1 MCQSDQVIESLAPS
15 QKASIER
22 NIEAFWHFP
31 TLIYSVKA
39 PQFLGAAKTV
49 VTEAIAKK
57 KKETKKLN
65 EIYPF
70 ITTGN
75 LNNDP
80 RMLDL
85 ANFIAQSAWEILES
99 QGYAMQ
105 ELSTYFTEFWCQ
117 EHHKHS
123 SVEQHV
129 HGYGS
134 QIVGFYFI
142 DVPEN
147 SSRAIFHDP
156 KAGKVQ
162 INLPEKDGSQA
173 TIASNM
179 INFVPEAGTIMF
191 SNAWLPHSFSRHAA
205 SKPMR
210 FIHFNISVRE
220 NATPMACP
228 ATEVEV
234 I

>member
-1 MCQSDQVIESLAPS
+1 MCQSDQVIENLAPS

-39 PQFLGAAKTV
+39 PQFLDAAKTV

-205 SKPMR
+205 NKPMR
-210 FIHFNISVRE
+210 FIHFNISVGE

>member
-1 MCQSDQVIESLAPS
+1 MCSSSKLRDAA
-15 QKASIER
+15 ASAKVLPQEPQ
-22 NIEAFWHFP
+22 IEALWHFP
-31 TLIYSVKA
+31 TIIYNVKA
-39 PQFLGAAKTV
+39 PQFLGAAKAV
-49 VTEAIAKK
+49 ITEAIAEK
-57 KKETKKLN
+57 KKEMKRLN
-65 EIYPF
+65 EIYPL
-70 ITTGN
+70 IMTGN
-75 LNNDP
+75 LNGDP

-105 ELSTYFTEFWCQ
+105 GLSTYFTEFWCQ

-123 SVEQHV
+123 AMEQHV

-142 DVPEN
+142 DVPAD
-147 SSRAIFHDP
+147 SSRVVFHDP

-162 INLPEKDGSQA
+162 LNLPEKDVTQA
-173 TIASNM
+173 TVASNM
-179 INFVPEAGTIMF
+179 INFVPEAGTVMLA
-191 SNAWLPHSFSRHAA
+191 NAWLPHSFSRHAA

-210 FIHFNISVRE
+210 FIHFNVSVQQV
-220 NATPMACP
+220 APMACP